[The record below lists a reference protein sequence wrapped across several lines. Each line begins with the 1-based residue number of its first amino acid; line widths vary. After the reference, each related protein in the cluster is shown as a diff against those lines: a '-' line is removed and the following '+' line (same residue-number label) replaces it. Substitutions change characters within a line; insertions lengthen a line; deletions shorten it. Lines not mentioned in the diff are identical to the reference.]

1 MSLAI
6 ALTNKEGKHAGFVLL
21 AGVAEDY
28 RRTSGQWQGQCVF
41 MALPT
46 EPAMLSD
53 AAYLELADRKQ
64 HGEHSL
70 HVANDGAV
78 VSLFAS
84 DESGECFYALIRGGG
99 SGEWGTIHGGARI
112 QSGHAIYA
120 T

>member
-6 ALTNKEGKHAGFVLL
+6 ALTNKEGKHAGFVLV
-21 AGVAEDY
+21 AGVADDY
-28 RRTSGQWQGQCVF
+28 RRRSGEWQGQCVF

-53 AAYLELADRKQ
+53 AAYLELAERKQ

-70 HVANDGAV
+70 RVANDGTA
-78 VSLFAS
+78 VSLVAA
-84 DESGECFYALIRGGG
+84 DESGDCFYATMRSDGP
-99 SGEWGTIHGGARI
+99 GEWGTIRSGART

-120 T
+120 K

>member
-6 ALTNKEGKHAGFVLL
+6 ALTNKEGKHASFVLL

-28 RRTSGQWQGQCVF
+28 RRTSGEWQRQCVF

-53 AAYLELADRKQ
+53 AAYLELADR
-64 HGEHSL
+64 S
-70 HVANDGAV
+70 
-78 VSLFAS
+78 STAS
-84 DESGECFYALIRGGG
+84 IRSTSPMMARLSASSPDSPRRIWRVGHD
-99 SGEWGTIHGGARI
+99 SRWGTDTV
-112 QSGHAIYA
+112 GHAIYA